1 MNRKGQALV
10 EFVLILPVLI
20 LILFSIVDFG
30 NIFYSKYDLQNQSSD
45 IIRLINEGKRID
57 EVVLIYNDF
66 NIDMSIYKENYKL
79 VEISRDV
86 NIMSPV
92 MQLVFSKNY
101 KVSTKRVIVYEES

>member
-10 EFVLILPVLI
+10 EFVLILPILI

>member
-10 EFVLILPVLI
+10 EFVLILPILI

-45 IIRLINEGKRID
+45 IIRLINEGKKID

>member
-1 MNRKGQALV
+1 MSNIVNIYSEKKGEIKKFLD
-10 EFVLILPVLI
+10 LY
-20 LILFSIVDFG
+20 FS
-30 NIFYSKYDLQNQSSD
+30 
-45 IIRLINEGKRID
+45 
-57 EVVLIYNDF
+57 NDF

>member
-30 NIFYSKYDLQNQSSD
+30 NIFYSKYDLQNQSLD
-45 IIRLINEGKRID
+45 IIRLINNGKTKE
-57 EVVLIYNDF
+57 EVNLIYDDF
-66 NIDMSIYKENYKL
+66 NIDISVYEENYKL

-101 KVSTKRVIVYEES
+101 ELSTKRIIAYEES

>member
-45 IIRLINEGKRID
+45 IIRLINNGKTKE
-57 EVVLIYNDF
+57 EVNLIYDDF
-66 NIDMSIYKENYKL
+66 NIDISVYEENYKL

-101 KVSTKRVIVYEES
+101 ELSTKRIIAYEES

>member
-10 EFVLILPVLI
+10 EFVLILPILI

-66 NIDMSIYKENYKL
+66 NIDMSIYKEDYKL